1 MSKGGEQLMNSH
13 FRSTLAIALWAMLVA
28 SAASASVNVKIPAG
42 TSVQVRIDEKLSSET
57 ANVGQVFHGSL
68 AAPVVANGRT
78 LFPKGAI
85 VTGEVVNVERSG
97 RLSTP
102 GELNFILR
110 TIRTGV
116 RRYPGSVLSGVIT
129 DQSDSM
135 TKWHMMCSV

>member
-78 LFPKGAI
+78 LFPKGAV
-85 VTGEVVNVERSG
+85 VTGAVVSVWGSG
-97 RLSTP
+97 GLRTP
-102 GELNFILR
+102 GDVHW
-110 TIRTGV
+110 G
-116 RRYPGSVLSGVIT
+116 
-129 DQSDSM
+129 
-135 TKWHMMCSV
+135 